1 MTLSPL
7 AFEMLLM
14 SSLAMNAGIEVPGYT
29 HSNDK
34 EWREVTDFAHAEGL
48 WGDNGLTPRCRAW
61 LDMIHAV
68 PLPVQQWIDPRVNH
82 ELSPEYV
89 AALRATNA
97 YPFTRNAVSFT
108 TSDPDARPPLSNVA
122 PPPPMQ
128 DDRPALNPSP
138 EQKAA
143 AYAAT
148 VPKPPEGFTHH
159 IGMTSKMPDGLKP
172 GDDIEVWYRD
182 GKSGKQAKVGKRADV
197 LAAASINWQHRG
209 GDDDVIGFRRLD
221 QPEVVKMVMPKR

>member
-1 MTLSPL
+1 
-7 AFEMLLM
+7 M

-48 WGDNGLTPRCRAW
+48 WGDQGLTPRCRAW

-68 PLPVQQWIDPRVNH
+68 PLPVQQWVDPRGGRIAD
-82 ELSPEYV
+82 PGQAGV
-89 AALRATNA
+89 AMARHI
-97 YPFTRNAVSFT
+97 
-108 TSDPDARPPLSNVA
+108 DPDAAIVQRTA
-122 PPPPMQ
+122 P
-128 DDRPALNPSP
+128 AAIAPSP